1 MENRALTPINQLV
14 PYINAEKSRF
24 EFAEYADQGFPKLL
38 VHIQSCIVYYLPIKN
53 LFGICFS
60 HRGEELTVTLWADV
74 ARISADHCGFHKFKG
89 QAVPRLIYLAV
100 FLTCNFSLIFQH
112 TDKIVLNTIGSS
124 LFFIDLDIL
133 EVNSYK
139 SVFSKCTEP
148 LKILPPFTKQARE
161 AQILQTAKVTIADTE
176 IFMPKYDVED
186 EKFFVGNDLLPIVKE
201 LPWDMLYALASQL
214 PLLGGVVQV
223 RLERLEVR
231 NAIGNDTLKVRILL
245 LTNVLLINSKAP
257 KMFCAGADLKVR
269 LERLEVRN
277 AIGKDVA
284 P

>member
-24 EFAEYADQGFPKLL
+24 EFAEYADQG
-38 VHIQSCIVYYLPIKN
+38 
-53 LFGICFS
+53 
-60 HRGEELTVTLWADV
+60 EELTVTLWADV
-74 ARISADHCGFHKFKG
+74 ARSIASLSIESLSLPIIVVFTSLKVK
-89 QAVPRLIYLAV
+89 LYL
-100 FLTCNFSLIFQH
+100 
-112 TDKIVLNTIGSS
+112 DKIVLNTIGSS

-161 AQILQTAKVTIADTE
+161 AQILQTAKVTIADAE

-186 EKFFVGNDLLPIVKE
+186 EKLFAVVLFSVLQAMIFYQMSRSFHGTCSMLSLPSCLCWGWKS
-201 LPWDMLYALASQL
+201 YRSQW
-214 PLLGGVVQV
+214 VVQV

-231 NAIGNDTLKVRILL
+231 NAIGKDTLRVLQN
-245 LTNVLLINSKAP
+245 TFEAVSEDSSANVLLISSKVP
-257 KMFCAGADLKVR
+257 KMYCAVADLKEFIMDCMDKYRVFVCLVECKKE
-269 LERLEVRN
+269 LEE
-277 AIGKDVA
+277 
-284 P
+284 